1 MYASDESPKCCNSLQ
16 DMKRKQEECMPMLAA
31 LDALEAKID
40 SIESA
45 ITALD
50 QQTSMLTDSI

>member
-1 MYASDESPKCCNSLQ
+1 
-16 DMKRKQEECMPMLAA
+16 MKRKQEECMPMLAA